1 MSVHDA
7 EIITQ
12 RIDQYWE
19 DNQEDGRRGHL
30 GGSLIGRECMREL
43 WYSFRWASVN
53 KFKGR
58 ILRLFDRGHKEEFR
72 FVEYL
77 TQIGV
82 EVREYSQS
90 LWWSPSANEYSLM
103 DWDANVDGGI
113 GDYEN
118 VTTSEHHV
126 KRAKKYG
133 VKLTQWRIKDIDGHL
148 GGSTDGMG
156 INVPGVDLHS
166 FPLDE
171 PVLLEMKTHGEK
183 SFLKLVKEGL
193 KEAKPE
199 HYSQMQIYMHKMG
212 LRIGL
217 YMAVNKTTDELKCFF
232 VIAEPMVG
240 AGLISKGGEIIS
252 SPQPLKRMSNNPSW
266 FKCRFCDHRKTCHL
280 GEPMAINCRT
290 CAMSKPIEDGEW
302 HCAKWQCVIPL
313 EGQKQGCDA
322 YHAITD

>member
-7 EIITQ
+7 DIITQ
-12 RIDQYWE
+12 RIDQHWE

-43 WYSFRWASVN
+43 WYSFRWASAN
-53 KFKGR
+53 RFKGR

-72 FVEYL
+72 FVDYL
-77 TQIGV
+77 AQIGV
-82 EVREYSQS
+82 EVREYSQR
-90 LWWSPSANEYSLM
+90 LMWYNGREDVVEYLLE
-103 DWDANVDGGI
+103 DWDTPESEW
-113 GDYEN
+113 YEN
-118 VTTSEHHV
+118 VTASEYHV
-126 KRAKKYG
+126 KRAKENG

-183 SFLKLVKEGL
+183 SFLKLGKEGL
-193 KEAKPE
+193 KAAKPE

-217 YMAVNKTTDELKCFF
+217 YMAVNKNTDELKCFF
-232 VIAEPMVG
+232 VIAEPLVG

-266 FKCRFCDHRKTCHL
+266 FKCRFCDHRGTCHL
-280 GEPMAINCRT
+280 GEPMEKNCRT
-290 CAMSKPIEDGEW
+290 CALSKPIEDGQW

-313 EGQKQGCDA
+313 EGQKQGCEA